1 MEQIQPLS
9 CVPEG
14 QAERHDL
21 PDLGKTFK
29 NQDEEEEK
37 QTVSERPFSF
47 SFCCMTGKD
56 VRSSGGKGLKER
68 QGTLPPPQRLL
79 TLLLN
84 QVEVFRQDCIIDYK
98 C

>member
-37 QTVSERPFSF
+37 QTLSERPFSF
-47 SFCCMTGKD
+47 CFCCMTGKD
-56 VRSSGGKGLKER
+56 MRKFWWEGIKRETRNPSPSTVAADTVIKSSGGFQTG
-68 QGTLPPPQRLL
+68 PY
-79 TLLLN
+79 N
-84 QVEVFRQDCIIDYK
+84 
-98 C
+98 